1 MVGVNQFQAAE
12 VLNLTGGE
20 VEITVGRDPEPG
32 DDQVLQIIQQTN
44 STTEEETQDNQ
55 EESPGK
61 SMNEMMLTDDGKKL
75 FCFDLEKVN
84 VSVSAAQS
92 EEKPE
97 EDKVPWTLAGV
108 KKLSENMS
116 ICDVNDLLEDED
128 DAEELDKVSDGEEKP
143 SNGLKETD
151 QTEDEPSGKNLVKT
165 SVIVLN
171 QENIPPSCCPFK
183 NKYESLLERLERSDN
198 LVRQLSSNLKTVTSQ
213 LLGRD
218 QTIQLYVENVD
229 QLINQVYRET
239 RLVKIILF
247 SNIFNSLQ
255 SFIIRQY
262 LQSKL
267 LRCDS

>member
-1 MVGVNQFQAAE
+1 M
-12 VLNLTGGE
+12 
-20 VEITVGRDPEPG
+20 EITVGRDPQPG

-44 STTEEETQDNQ
+44 STTEEETQDIQ

-61 SMNEMMLTDDGKKL
+61 STNEMTLTDEGKKL

-84 VSVSAAQS
+84 LSVSVVQP
-92 EEKPE
+92 EEKSE

-128 DAEELDKVSDGEEKP
+128 EAEELDKVSDGEENP
-143 SNGLKETD
+143 SNEPKETD
-151 QTEDEPSGKNLVKT
+151 QTEDDSSGKNVVKT

-171 QENIPPSCCPFK
+171 QENIPPSSEVAAPCCPYR

-229 QLINQVYRET
+229 QLIKQV
-239 RLVKIILF
+239 I
-247 SNIFNSLQ
+247 Q
-255 SFIIRQY
+255 
-262 LQSKL
+262 
-267 LRCDS
+267 